1 MAKGMILAAGQ
12 GTRVRPLTQDL
23 PKPMVPIL
31 GKPLMEYL
39 IEHLARHGITQIM
52 VNVAFHHQRIEEYF
66 GDGSRWG
73 VQLGYAYEG
82 IREHGDILPRPLGSA
97 GGMRRIQD
105 FGGFFDETTLV
116 LCGDALIDLDITAA
130 LAEHKKKGAMA
141 SVVALDVPRSDVQSY
156 GIVVADELGR
166 IQSFQEKPTPQE
178 AKSTLASTGIYLF
191 EPEVLNKV
199 PSDTV
204 YDIGSQLFPQLVAD
218 EVPFYVQNRPFN
230 WLDIGRVSDYWSVL
244 QRVLNGEIDY
254 MKMPGREIRP
264 GVWVGLN
271 TSIAWDDVRIE
282 GPVYIGSN
290 VRIEPGAS
298 IVGPAWIGHGSL
310 VRSGARITR
319 SVLFEY
325 TRIAAD
331 MHFKEMIVSRHY
343 CVNRKG
349 ETSYQGDEATPLRWG
364 DARAETL
371 QSAKSATWPKPR
383 TLSLVNNRP
392 VPADTNVAPI
402 SRNMPRGLLATT
414 LYSPVG

>member
-39 IEHLARHGITQIM
+39 IEHLARHGITEIM

-82 IREHGDILPRPLGSA
+82 IRENGDILPRPLGSA

-130 LAEHKKKGAMA
+130 LAEHKKKGAVA
-141 SVVALDVPRSDVQSY
+141 SVVALNVPRSDVQSY
-156 GIVVADELGR
+156 GIVVADDLGR
-166 IQSFQEKPTPQE
+166 IQSFQEKPTPTE
-178 AKSTLASTGIYLF
+178 AQSTLASTGIYLF
-191 EPEVLNKV
+191 EPEVLNRV

-218 EVPFYVQNRPFN
+218 KVPFYVQNRPFN

-271 TSIAWDDVRIE
+271 TSIAWNDVRIE

-310 VRSGARITR
+310 VRSGAGITR

-331 MHFKEMIVSRHY
+331 MHFNEMIVSRHY

-371 QSAKSATWPKPR
+371 HPAKSATRPKSR

-392 VPADTNVAPI
+392 VLAGTQVAPL
-402 SRNMPRGLLATT
+402 SRNGTRGLGATSES
-414 LYSPVG
+414 SPVG